1 MSLTII
7 LPTLNEFGNISPLI
21 HRLLLVLKDINNL
34 EILVIDDNSTD
45 GTQEQIQL
53 LEEVDP
59 RVKLICRDQ
68 PNGLTGAIKHGI
80 SLAETDF
87 ICWMDSDGS
96 MPADSLAELW
106 SKKNTGADI
115 IIGSRFVPGGGF
127 KGITKESR
135 NILSVYRTLKKSNDS
150 VTAMLLSRVL
160 NKFLRIVLGRDVY
173 DYTSGFLLMRK
184 ESIFLEDLNGY
195 YGEYFP
201 VFLYKSLKR
210 GFKILEV
217 PYINLPRVHGI
228 SKTGINTFSLIKT
241 GIPYVTY
248 AVNVRLKWVYV
259 RFKRECFTSS
269 RS

>member
-21 HRLLLVLKDINNL
+21 QRLLLVLKDLNHF
-34 EILVIDDNSTD
+34 EILVIDDQSTD
-45 GTQEQIQL
+45 GTREQIQS

-59 RVKLICRDQ
+59 RVKLITREQ
-68 PNGLTGAIKHGI
+68 PDGLMGAIRHGI
-80 SLAETDF
+80 LLAETDF

-106 SKKNTGADI
+106 SKKETGADI

-135 NILSVYRTLKKSNDS
+135 KILSVYRTLKSSNDS
-150 VTAMLLSRVL
+150 ITAMLLSRLL
-160 NKFLRIVLGRDVY
+160 NKFLRIVLGRDVN
-173 DYTSGFLLMRK
+173 DYTSGFILMRK
-184 ESIFLEDLNGY
+184 ELIFLEDLNGY

-217 PYINLPRVHGI
+217 PYINLPRIHGV
-228 SKTGINTFSLIKT
+228 SKTGTNIFSLIKT
-241 GIPYVTY
+241 GVPYITY
-248 AVNVRLKWVYV
+248 AVNVRLKWRYNK
-259 RFKRECFTSS
+259 FKQSLFDI
-269 RS
+269 

>member
-21 HRLLLVLKDINNL
+21 QRLLLVLKDLNHL
-34 EILVIDDNSTD
+34 EILVIDDQSTD
-45 GTQEQIQL
+45 GTREQIQSL
-53 LEEVDP
+53 VKVEP
-59 RVKLICRDQ
+59 RVKLISRDQ
-68 PNGLTGAIKHGI
+68 PDGLTGAIRHGI
-80 SLAETDF
+80 SLAKTDY

-106 SKKNTGADI
+106 SKKDTGADI

-135 NILSVYRTLKKSNDS
+135 KILTVYRTLKNSNDS
-150 VTAMLLSRVL
+150 ITAMLLSRML
-160 NKFLRIVLGRDVY
+160 NKFLRIVLGRDVN

-184 ESIFLEDLNGY
+184 EIIFLEDLKGY
-195 YGEYFP
+195 YGEHFP

-217 PYINLPRVHGI
+217 PYINLPRIHGV
-228 SKTGINTFSLIKT
+228 SKTGTNIFSLIKT
-241 GIPYVTY
+241 GTPYITC
-248 AVNVRLKWVYV
+248 AVSVRLKWRYD
-259 RFKRECFTSS
+259 KCNQS
-269 RS
+269 